1 MARFVNTPVRI
12 AVFPV
17 AGLGTRILPATKA
30 IPKEMLP
37 VVNRPLVEYAVD
49 EARAAGI
56 KQFVFVV
63 APGKSLVTDHF
74 SINKQLE
81 EVLQAKGKTEAL
93 NLVRNSN
100 LKPGSVKQAL
110 QKKPLGL
117 GHAVLSARE
126 CVGAQPFAVLLTDDM
141 IIANP
146 PCLKQ
151 MSDAFADTGGSIVA
165 VETVDADQVQR
176 YGVLNPG
183 AQNGNLLEIQ
193 GLVEKPAPEH
203 APSNLAV
210 IGRYILQPQIF
221 DYLGSQP
228 PGAGGEIQLT
238 DAMNRHLQA
247 AKYFGLEFH
256 GKRYDCG
263 HKAGYVAATIAV
275 AQQDPEITIEQ

>member
-1 MARFVNTPVRI
+1 MNTPVQI

-49 EARAAGI
+49 EARVAGI

-63 APGKSLVTDHF
+63 APGKSLVIDHF
-74 SINKQLE
+74 SKNEHLE
-81 EVLQAKGKTEAL
+81 EILQAKGKTEVL
-93 NLVRNSN
+93 NLVQNSN
-100 LKPGSVKQAL
+100 LKPENVKQAL

-117 GHAVLSARE
+117 GHAVLSARDH
-126 CVGAQPFAVLLTDDM
+126 VGNQPFAVVLTDDM
-141 IIANP
+141 VIANP

-151 MSDAFADTGGSIVA
+151 MATAFADTGGSIVA
-165 VETVDADQVQR
+165 VETVDADQVKR
-176 YGVLNPG
+176 YGILKPG
-183 AQNGNLLEIQ
+183 VQDGNLVEIQ

-221 DYLGSQP
+221 EYLSSQP

-238 DAMNRHLQA
+238 DAMNRHLQVT
-247 AKYFGLEFH
+247 KYFGLKFQ

-275 AQQDPEITIEQ
+275 AQQDPEITCEL